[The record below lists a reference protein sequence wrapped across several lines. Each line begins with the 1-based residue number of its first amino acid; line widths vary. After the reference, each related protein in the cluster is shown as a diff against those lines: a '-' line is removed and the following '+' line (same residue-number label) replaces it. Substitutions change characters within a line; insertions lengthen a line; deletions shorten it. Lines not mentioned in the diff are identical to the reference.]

1 MKTYLLAW
9 NPKRWRW
16 HNLEEMSQ
24 KVKQCNKVLD
34 RWGTG
39 TSRKVLKG
47 DRFFIIRLGE
57 KPKGIFASGFV
68 TKDSFQGLHWDETKS
83 ALGENANYVEIQYD
97 VLLNSESQ
105 PILEREILNM
115 PTLSKMHWDVRM
127 SGVQIPNDVA
137 SELEIIWSEFIK
149 QNFS

>member
-9 NPKRWRW
+9 NPKLWRW
-16 HNLEEMSQ
+16 HDLEETSH
-24 KVKQCNKVLD
+24 KVKQGKKVLD

-68 TKDSFQGLHWDETKS
+68 TKDSFQGLHWDKKKS
-83 ALGENANYVEIQYD
+83 ASGETANYVEIQYD
-97 VLLNSESQ
+97 VLLDPESQ
-105 PILEREILNM
+105 PILERQLLNM
-115 PTLSKMHWDVRM
+115 PALSNMHWDVRM
-127 SGVQIPNDVA
+127 SGVQIPKDVA
-137 SELEIIWSEFIK
+137 SELEIIWAEFVK
-149 QNFS
+149 QNIS